1 MFYQPK
7 NMFNFTEQCKRSLQI
22 LINIYEDEVGKFHR
36 HLYLVILG
44 SHMSNVDVQL

>member
-1 MFYQPK
+1 
-7 NMFNFTEQCKRSLQI
+7 MFNFTEQCKRSLQI
-22 LINIYEDEVGKFHR
+22 LIKIYEDFEVGKFHR